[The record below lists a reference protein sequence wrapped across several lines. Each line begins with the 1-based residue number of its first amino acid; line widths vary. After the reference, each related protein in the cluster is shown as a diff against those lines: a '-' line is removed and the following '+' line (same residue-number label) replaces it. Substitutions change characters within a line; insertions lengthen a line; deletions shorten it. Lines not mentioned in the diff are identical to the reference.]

1 MRAKALIHL
10 DRLACNVN
18 AISQMAAPARLIP
31 VVKSNAYGHGA
42 VPVTRHLAG
51 LGQDFFALARIE
63 EAFELIESN
72 IKANFLVFGRVFPDK
87 LAEAIKA
94 GIHLTACCEQDLKW
108 MEAASGG
115 RQVKVHVKAETG
127 MGRTGLLPDDAPAF
141 FSRLMETPCLFFAG
155 LYSHFATA
163 DEADKSFAKEQIVSF
178 RATAQSLSSAKKQ
191 PAMLHMANSAAL
203 LDLPEA
209 RFDAARP
216 GVILY
221 GHYPSE
227 FTSKAIIPKPV
238 MSLVAPVV
246 QVRKVPAGFTV
257 SYGRRF
263 SASQETTLAVLP
275 IGYGDGLHRNLSCIG
290 EVLIRGRRCPVAGV
304 ITMDTTI
311 VDVGNGPVEVG
322 DEALVFGQTAQ
333 GQIPAAELAAKL
345 GTIPYEITCAITQ
358 RICRVYLE
366 KSPKFALPLL
376 LAVDNSLK

>member
-10 DRLACNVN
+10 DRLACNIN
-18 AISQMAAPARLIP
+18 AVSQRAAPARLIP

-51 LGQDFFALARIE
+51 LGHNFFALARIE
-63 EAFELIESN
+63 EAFELMESN
-72 IKANFLVFGRVFPDK
+72 IKADFLVFGRVFPDK
-87 LAEAIKA
+87 LADAIKA

-127 MGRTGLLPDDAPAF
+127 MGRTGLLPNEAPSF
-141 FSRLMETPCLFFAG
+141 FKRLMETPCLFFAG

-163 DEADKSFAKEQIVSF
+163 DEADKGFAKEQIARFKALVK
-178 RATAQSLSSAKKQ
+178 TLSGSKKK

-209 RFDAARP
+209 RFDAVRP
-216 GVILY
+216 GIMLY

-227 FTSKAIIPKPV
+227 FTGKAIVPQPV

-246 QVRKVPAGFTV
+246 QVRRVPAGFTV
-257 SYGRRF
+257 SYGCRYK
-263 SASQETTLAVLP
+263 ASQETSLAVLP
-275 IGYGDGLHRNLSCIG
+275 IGYGDGLHRNLSNIG

-311 VDVGNGPVEVG
+311 VDVGNRLVEVG

-333 GQIPAAELAAKL
+333 GHIPAAELAAKL
-345 GTIPYEITCAITQ
+345 GTIPYEITCAITP
-358 RICRVYLE
+358 RIGRVYLD
-366 KSPKFALPLL
+366 KSP
-376 LAVDNSLK
+376 